1 MLEFLGVI
9 ALIALSLFLYDLF
22 TGDEVSFRIIVN
34 GKDVV
39 KYTKS
44 EGKDKKDTK

>member
-1 MLEFLGVI
+1 MLEALGVI
-9 ALIALSLFLYDLF
+9 TLIALSLFLYDLF

-39 KYTKS
+39 KYSRS
-44 EGKDKKDTK
+44 EAKDKIDTK